1 MKKNK
6 KVKENAFYAA
16 TRSLPDENGA
26 PLKWEIRPISTRE
39 SEEMRAECTKEVPIT
54 GKPGAFR
61 PKVDAELF
69 SAKMVAA
76 SVVHPDL
83 YDKELQDSYGVKT
96 PEDLLKEMV
105 DNPAEYDAFIRFVMN
120 FSGIDE
126 SMDEKVEEAKNS

>member
-16 TRSLPDENGA
+16 TRSLPDENGE
-26 PLKWEIRPISTRE
+26 PLKWEIKPISTRE